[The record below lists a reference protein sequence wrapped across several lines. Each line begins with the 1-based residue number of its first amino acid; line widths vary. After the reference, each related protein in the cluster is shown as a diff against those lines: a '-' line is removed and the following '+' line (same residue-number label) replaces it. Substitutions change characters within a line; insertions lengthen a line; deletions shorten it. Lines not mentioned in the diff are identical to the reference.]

1 MVAGKGFVA
10 EGKMRRLEIED
21 VLQDPEN
28 SRWLRTALRTALNRD
43 PVDAAADAAKLLKV
57 LERRLAEALREEVYA
72 ETATG
77 VTPRAQ
83 SAAA

>member
-1 MVAGKGFVA
+1 
-10 EGKMRRLEIED
+10 MRRLEID
-21 VLQDPEN
+21 DLLQDPEN

-57 LERRLAEALREEVYA
+57 LERHLAEALRDEVHA
-72 ETATG
+72 EATTG
-77 VTPRAQ
+77 AASRAQ